1 MTVGDLLSNLTLLM
15 EMMITSNRTVSI
27 KDALIYKKIKGFG
40 KLTLGNQKV
49 AAGLYEN
56 TSSNNLIFME
66 RPMHNETMNFGH
78 RAGFGYDT
86 SGH

>member
-1 MTVGDLLSNLTLLM
+1 M
-15 EMMITSNRTVSI
+15 VSI

-66 RPMHNETMNFGH
+66 RPMHNETMQILVIEQVLH
-78 RAGFGYDT
+78 YDT
-86 SGH
+86 SGALGDHFI